1 LKQLKKLGMSRS
13 SMPQIKEKE
22 NENES
27 EYEYDYYDEED
38 YSDEEVKKQVKI
50 EEVSEEN
57 FSESDDYG

>member
-1 LKQLKKLGMSRS
+1 LKQLKKLGMSSS
-13 SMPQIKEKE
+13 SMPQIKEK
-22 NENES
+22 ENES

>member
-1 LKQLKKLGMSRS
+1 MSRS